1 MRGALFCGIIVHSR
15 ESIRVTFG
23 NIAVRSPRDRV
34 WWTMA
39 RAAKLAFDLLAASTI
54 ILTLSPLLL
63 TIAFLIKLDGGPVF
77 YSHRR
82 AGPFSS
88 AVAGWT

>member
-1 MRGALFCGIIVHSR
+1 
-15 ESIRVTFG
+15 VTFG